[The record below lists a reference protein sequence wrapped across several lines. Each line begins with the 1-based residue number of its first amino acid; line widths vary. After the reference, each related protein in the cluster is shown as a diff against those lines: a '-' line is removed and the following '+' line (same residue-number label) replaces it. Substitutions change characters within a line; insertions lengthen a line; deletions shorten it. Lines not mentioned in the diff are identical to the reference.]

1 MIKRFFM
8 ALALSA
14 TAIITQAQVARWLVP
29 PVYQSIDK
37 PAGVNL
43 IATSLGDTTKIWS
56 PDGTLLGAT
65 TDQLQMF
72 QEGHSVTLKPGTQ
85 TITGFFST
93 DRGYISMMPCQATHD
108 YPYFSYGY
116 LLVQVDGVYRFIDA
130 NGRVTFDDY
139 DMAYPFQDGQAQCVK
154 YTNPKKKQGAE
165 YFYIDTQGRKSK
177 TPFPAVPNNDGSTV
191 VTLDT
196 KVVVVTN
203 DQNRLLGIRYE
214 GINVLP
220 CQLDEVEP
228 LGLNIAKVRKG
239 NAWGVIAI
247 DSEAQL
253 IPTLNNGAPVNF
265 RNEVARANLLLP
277 LPVGFDADKV
287 QISSPAGSDCAVIQQ
302 SKRIATAFGRP
313 SVSYDCQLMLPDI
326 MLTDTISV
334 EYPFTV
340 SYDGLQLP
348 DLTVDAQLN
357 YVNQL
362 SINDITEGKFVGNA
376 YSFDINVTDSRQP
389 SPDNQPYI
397 LQVMTNRD
405 LVSLDSISPS
415 HYRCTVKGLMK
426 EDNNVY
432 IYLRELGCPMTVV
445 TYGVT
450 CPTRQKAVFVRK
462 KPTSVRQIVPT
473 PPKPRPLR
481 PL

>member
-1 MIKRFFM
+1 MKKRVLT
-8 ALALSA
+8 ALALVFVA
-14 TAIITQAQVARWLVP
+14 VTTQAQVARWLVP
-29 PVYQSIDK
+29 PVYQSVDK

-43 IATSLGDTTKIWS
+43 IATHLGDTTKIWS
-56 PDGTLLGAT
+56 PDGALLGAT
-65 TDQLQMF
+65 TDELQMF
-72 QEGHSVTLKPGTQ
+72 QEGRSVTLKPGTQ

-93 DRGYISMMPCQATHD
+93 DRGYISLSPCQATHG

-116 LLVQVDGVYRFIDA
+116 LLVQADGVYRFYDV
-130 NGRVTFDDY
+130 NGRVVFDDY

-177 TPFPAVPNNDGSTV
+177 DPFPAVPNNDGSAV

-196 KVVVVTN
+196 RIVVVTN
-203 DQNRLLGIRYE
+203 DQDRQLGIRYN

-220 CQLDEVEP
+220 CQLDEVVP

-239 NAWGVIAI
+239 NAWGVITV
-247 DSEAQL
+247 DEQAQL
-253 IPTLNNGAPVNF
+253 NPTLNNGAPVSF
-265 RNEVARANLLLP
+265 RNQVGRASLLLP

-287 QISSPAGSDCAVIQQ
+287 QISASSASDCTVIPQ
-302 SKRIATAFGRP
+302 SKRLASAFGRP
-313 SVSYDCQLMLPDI
+313 AVSYDCQLMLPDM
-326 MLTDTISV
+326 MLADTISV
-334 EYPFTV
+334 EYPFTI

-348 DLTVDAQLN
+348 DFTVGAQLN

-362 SINDITEGKFVGNA
+362 SINDITGGQFTGNA
-376 YSFDINVTDSRQP
+376 YSFDIDITDGRTP

-397 LQVMTNRD
+397 LQVMTNRE
-405 LVSLDSISPS
+405 LVSLDSISAT

-462 KPTSVRQIVPT
+462 KVSGPRPVVPT